1 MVTRERDFLMLA
13 VPEPKTEFNSLGERV
28 FGKSSWKYRLAAHFD
43 INVKNVQRWSDP
55 KGNRQ
60 PPERIIEFLREQAK
74 LMQGS
79 GFVDGVAKQVRTAK
93 ESGIHPN
100 VVAALLMSAGET
112 EKTSAIPKDKAGGYV
127 PRRLMKE
134 RIASEIRQELNLG
147 QSSAPSLDY

>member
-60 PPERIIEFLREQAK
+60 PPERIIEGEYRLEGTDLSMDRCLEQT
-74 LMQGS
+74 LTQPRQHTLVVNHSRNCPS
-79 GFVDGVAKQVRTAK
+79 GTD
-93 ESGIHPN
+93 
-100 VVAALLMSAGET
+100 
-112 EKTSAIPKDKAGGYV
+112 D
-127 PRRLMKE
+127 
-134 RIASEIRQELNLG
+134 
-147 QSSAPSLDY
+147 